1 MTNSVLL
8 FCCQYTIF
16 VQEASRA
23 CCSCNMP
30 CEPVD
35 ALKVGFAARVEVLK
49 SSCDGDRRL
58 VVTHAENYHARDVIS
73 NKTIMC
79 VMFDNKSAR
88 DVNAKKSWISAFQI
102 LDNLHAM
109 SLSRAQNV
117 KGQLCWAK
125 VEQENLFGILNYF
138 EEKLAKSPGSRNSDM
153 ADIKRCY
160 FLTRREC
167 AAAVAPEAIVAHRP
181 GEDLAY
187 PKSPSEEDGD
197 GHLVAV
203 KFPTAF
209 LRKS

>member
-1 MTNSVLL
+1 
-8 FCCQYTIF
+8 
-16 VQEASRA
+16 
-23 CCSCNMP
+23 
-30 CEPVD
+30 
-35 ALKVGFAARVEVLK
+35 
-49 SSCDGDRRL
+49 
-58 VVTHAENYHARDVIS
+58 
-73 NKTIMC
+73 
-79 VMFDNKSAR
+79 
-88 DVNAKKSWISAFQI
+88 
-102 LDNLHAM
+102 M

-125 VEQENLFGILNYF
+125 VEHENLFGILNYF

-187 PKSPSEEDGD
+187 PKSPSEEDEVEVEVAAARRGTLD

-209 LRKS
+209 PRKS

>member
-1 MTNSVLL
+1 
-8 FCCQYTIF
+8 
-16 VQEASRA
+16 
-23 CCSCNMP
+23 MP
-30 CEPVD
+30 FGPID

-49 SSCDGDRRL
+49 SSSDADRRL
-58 VVTHAENYHARDVIS
+58 VVTHAENYNARDVIS
-73 NKTIMC
+73 NKAIMC
-79 VMFDNKSAR
+79 VMFGNKFHKFMG
-88 DVNAKKSWISAFQI
+88 AKRSWISAFQI

-125 VEQENLFGILNYF
+125 VEHENLFGILNYF

-153 ADIKRCY
+153 ADIKSCY

-167 AAAVAPEAIVAHRP
+167 AAAVVPGRRCREGLPSTPEAIVAHRP

-209 LRKS
+209 PRKS